1 MKIIVDADAC
11 PVRNIIEE
19 VALRY
24 KLDLLLVANINHL
37 ISSEYG
43 SVITVDGNSQSADI
57 AIINITLPG
66 DIIVTQDYGL
76 AAMVLGKGGY
86 AVDNNGRQYTHKN
99 IDSLL
104 MQRYVSQKAR
114 QAGKRTGGPRKR
126 KIDDDNDF
134 RESLLRIV
142 KYLLQL

>member
-76 AAMVLGKGGY
+76 ASMVLGKGGY